1 MNKPNKVNYSNYT
14 KISDKFWRDNMMKVL
29 KCWYYE
35 QFTWDIDNWHKYG
48 ISEADKKKII
58 KEFERQV
65 ENNEKN

>member
-48 ISEADKKKII
+48 KIG
-58 KEFERQV
+58 RAHV
-65 ENNEKN
+65 